1 MKKTTLLTLL
11 ITTLLF
17 ACKKDKPPVA
27 EPVATTPTITANSFL
42 LVCNEGVFP
51 NGEASISRVETDGSV
66 TLDMFK
72 TANNRPLGNVA
83 QSITYIDNKYYIAVN
98 GSAKIEVVNA
108 PDFKSITT
116 LRGISSPRYILPIG
130 NNKAY
135 VSNLK
140 LTNTTN
146 YVYEINT
153 QTNTITD
160 SIMINGWSEK
170 MVQVRNKVYVTNVS
184 NNYLYVINTVTNT
197 VESTITLSEA
207 VTDIAKDNANNVWVL
222 CGDYNT
228 QPNSVAY
235 VNTSTNTVTQ
245 TINFTSVSDHM
256 HIAYDATHDDIYLLK
271 GDILKLNKITNAFQT
286 VVAKGTHVFYNFN
299 IDTKNNQLILCDA
312 LDFSQRGYVYKYD
325 LTNYTL
331 LSTTKVGE
339 IPSEVLVR

>member
-1 MKKTTLLTLL
+1 MKKTILLTFLF
-11 ITTLLF
+11 TTLLF
-17 ACKKDKPPVA
+17 SCKKDKPPVA
-27 EPVATTPTITANSFL
+27 TTIVTTPTNTANSFL
-42 LVCNEGVFP
+42 LVCNEGNFRT
-51 NGEASISRVETDGSV
+51 GTASISRIETDGSV

-72 TANNRPLGNVA
+72 TTNNRPLGDVV

-108 PDFKSITT
+108 SDFKSITT
-116 LRGISSPRYILPIG
+116 IRGISSPRYIMPIG
-130 NNKAY
+130 NNRAY

-146 YVYEINT
+146 YVYEINSET
-153 QTNTITD
+153 ITITD

-170 MVQVRNKVYVTNVS
+170 MVQVGNKVYITNVT
-184 NNYLYVINTVTNT
+184 NNYLYVINTLTNT
-197 VESTITLSEA
+197 IESTITLSEA
-207 VTDIAKDNANNVWVL
+207 VTDIAKDNVNNVWVL

-228 QPNSVAY
+228 QPNTVAY
-235 VNTSTNTVTQ
+235 VNTSTNTVTK
-245 TINFTSVSDHM
+245 TINFITDSNFM
-256 HIAYDATHDDIYLLK
+256 HIVYDATHDDIYLLN
-271 GDILKLNKITNAFQT
+271 GDILKLNKTTNAFQT
-286 VVAKGTHVFYNFN
+286 VVSKGTHVFYNFN
-299 IDTKNNQLILCDA
+299 IDAKNNQLILCDA